1 MPPEVCIIVA
11 VRSSK
16 TPTNN
21 TLVSRAAKLVYHQ
34 AVGA

>member
-1 MPPEVCIIVA
+1 MPPKVCIVA

-16 TPTNN
+16 TPINN
-21 TLVSRAAKLVYHQ
+21 TLVSRAAKLVYYQ